1 MKKTGKTTKNYVTMV
16 GFEKAMAS
24 VAQEHYKSMPL
35 LLRYLLN
42 LMGAKSHSGDLLSF
56 LLFEKE
62 FTRELLELG
71 YQDTI
76 ASADEVSA
84 FFM

>member
-1 MKKTGKTTKNYVTMV
+1 
-16 GFEKAMAS
+16 A
-24 VAQEHYKSMPL
+24 
-35 LLRYLLN
+35 R
-42 LMGAKSHSGDLLSF
+42 SHSGDLLSF

-76 ASADEVSA
+76 TAATEVSA
-84 FFM
+84 FFS